1 MLWILFIAMGVA
13 HLICIQLSLAPA
25 DFITKALLVPI
36 AAVAL
41 YQDTKA
47 KPEFVRPV
55 IIGLSFGWIGD
66 VLLHFQG
73 FAYFIGGL
81 SAFLLGHLCYIYAF
95 GKEVSQSKKVHFV
108 MEKPYL
114 ILPYIVFFIYII
126 YRVNPALDT
135 ALKAPVFLYC
145 LVILIMSL
153 MAANRYHPAGKASW
167 NIVLL
172 GSLLFVASDYVL
184 AINKFAGTIPHA
196 RLIIMST
203 YIAGQGLIAYGFAS
217 RYKPGKLVFTPQ

>member
-1 MLWILFIAMGVA
+1 MLWILFIALGVI
-13 HLICIQLSLAPA
+13 HLLCIQLSLAPA

-41 YQDTKA
+41 YRDTTA
-47 KPEFVRPV
+47 QPAFVKPV
-55 IIGLSFGWIGD
+55 IIGLFFGWIGD

-81 SAFLLGHLCYIYAF
+81 SAFLVGHLCYIYAF

-114 ILPYIVFFIYII
+114 ILPYLAFFIYII
-126 YRVNPALDT
+126 YKINPTLDT
-135 ALKAPVFLYC
+135 AMKGPVFLYC
-145 LVILIMSL
+145 FIILVMSL

-167 NIVLL
+167 NIVLW
-172 GSLLFVASDYVL
+172 GSLLFVASDYFL
-184 AINKFAGTIPHA
+184 AINKFVGAVPYA
-196 RLIIMST
+196 KLIIMST

-217 RYKPGKLVFTPQ
+217 RYKLEK